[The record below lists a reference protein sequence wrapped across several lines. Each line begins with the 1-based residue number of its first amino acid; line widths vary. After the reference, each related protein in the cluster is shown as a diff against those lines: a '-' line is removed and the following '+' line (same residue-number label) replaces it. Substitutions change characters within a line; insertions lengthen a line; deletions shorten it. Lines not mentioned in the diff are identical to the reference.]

1 MSLMLP
7 HLFRTDSQQIIET
20 QHAQERQSARC
31 EHYVHNELEEVLHVA
46 MANTVVDPWT
56 VVVHLEDAEVA
67 LTAMVSTCRL
77 PCFLAF
83 ALLTVFHLHEFAHE
97 GRCHALFDA
106 SRVRE
111 GRS

>member
-1 MSLMLP
+1 
-7 HLFRTDSQQIIET
+7 
-20 QHAQERQSARC
+20 
-31 EHYVHNELEEVLHVA
+31 
-46 MANTVVDPWT
+46 MADTVVDPWT
-56 VVVHLEDAEVA
+56 VMVHLEDAEVA

-83 ALLTVFHLHEFAHE
+83 TLLAIFHLHEFAHE

-106 SRVRE
+106 AGVRE